1 MKIGVSAIT
10 GKMGL
15 TIAKMVH
22 QHNIAELFSGL
33 VRKGNNFNHQD
44 LGMFLGYEK
53 SGRNITDNIHD
64 FIQNCEAIIDFS
76 TPELS
81 LELAKTCSQY
91 HKIFICGTTGFSE
104 SEKSQL
110 VNYSQSTPIIWS
122 ANMSLGVN
130 LLLNLVELTS
140 KILREDFDAEILEMH
155 HNKKV
160 DSPSGTALAL
170 GKAIAYGRDT
180 ILEEVASMVRF
191 DINKPRKK
199 GEIGFATLRG
209 GDVVGDHTVIFAGE
223 GERIELSHKASKRDI
238 FASGA
243 IRAAIWASN
252 KKSGFFSMRD
262 VLSLSK

>member
-1 MKIGVSAIT
+1 MKIGVSAIA

-22 QHNIAELFSGL
+22 QHNIAELTSGL
-33 VRKGNNFNHQD
+33 VKEGNSFCHQD
-44 LGMFLGYEK
+44 LGLFLGYEK
-53 SGRNITDNIHD
+53 SGYTITDNQHD
-64 FIQNCEAIIDFS
+64 FAKSCNAIIDFS
-76 TPELS
+76 APALS
-81 LELAKTCSQY
+81 LQLAKICSQH
-91 HKIFICGTTGFSE
+91 HKIFICGTTGFNE
-104 SEKSQL
+104 EEKAQL
-110 VNYSQSTPIIWS
+110 ATYAQFTPIIWS

-130 LLLNLVELTS
+130 LLLNLVELTA
-140 KILREDFDAEILEMH
+140 KILREDFDAEVLEMH
-155 HNKKV
+155 HNKKI

-170 GKAIAYGRDT
+170 GKAIACGRD
-180 ILEEVASMVRF
+180 IALKEVANMVRC
-191 DINKPRKK
+191 DTNKPRQK

-262 VLSLSK
+262 VLNFNK